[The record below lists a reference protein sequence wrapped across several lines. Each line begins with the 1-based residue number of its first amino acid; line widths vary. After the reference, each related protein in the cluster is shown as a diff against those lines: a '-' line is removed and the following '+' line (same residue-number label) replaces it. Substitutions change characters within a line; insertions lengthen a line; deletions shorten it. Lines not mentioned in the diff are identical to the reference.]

1 MINYVAI
8 NRSYDR
14 INFEF
19 DPNEKEIQLNFEKNK
34 IWEILIKSKKN
45 VVHIETFL
53 YNGSDNTELVM

>member
-34 IWEILIKSKKN
+34 ILIKSKKN